1 MKVSNE
7 DIDDWNRIAAPYE
20 KSAGP
25 DHFINRQFK
34 FVLWDSLGDIRAM
47 RVLDLGCGPGWLSQQ
62 LHEAGAQ
69 VLGIDGSADLIKMAR
84 ASYPGIPFLRHDL
97 SQGLPAGSGMF
108 AHIVANMV
116 LMDIPDLTK
125 LIPSVRQAL
134 QPGGKFI
141 FTMQHPCFFNIKSQ
155 RDESGQLY
163 KKLTGYLQPETWR
176 MDGFGGHNH
185 YHRSLTFYFDHLR
198 TNGFAVTRLYE
209 PKHISDAER
218 TGDEKEFYEHIP
230 IFILIEATAME
241 SIPR

>member
-1 MKVSNE
+1 
-7 DIDDWNRIAAPYE
+7 
-20 KSAGP
+20 
-25 DHFINRQFK
+25 
-34 FVLWDSLGDIRAM
+34 LGDVEAM

-69 VLGIDGSADLIKMAR
+69 VVGIDGSAEFIATAR
-84 ASYPGIPFLRHDL
+84 SSCPGIQFLQHDL
-97 SQGLPAGSGMF
+97 SQGLPDSSGTF
-108 AHIVANMV
+108 ARIVANMV
-116 LMDIPDLTK
+116 LMDIPDLTT

-141 FTMQHPCFFNIKSQ
+141 FTMQHPCFFNMKSH

-185 YHRSLTFYFDHLR
+185 YHCSLTFYFDHLR
-198 TNGFAVTRLYE
+198 ANGFAVTRLFE

-218 TGDEKEFYEHIP
+218 AGDEKEFYENIP
-230 IFILIEATAME
+230 IFILIEATAL
-241 SIPR
+241 